1 MGIAIS
7 LHILA
12 SVIWVGGL
20 WFAFMHLRPAA
31 AILLAPEHRLP
42 LWANIFSRFFPWVWA
57 SIITIIVTG
66 GYMIIRLGG
75 FGGVDGVGMHV
86 HIMLLLGI
94 LMMLLFMHVFFN
106 PYRKLKW
113 AVAEHDWIT
122 GADALDKI
130 RKFVR
135 ANLILGL
142 IVIVIG
148 SSGRYW

>member
-7 LHILA
+7 LHLLA

-31 AILLAPEHRLP
+31 ATLLAPEHRLP

-57 SIITIIVTG
+57 SIVTIIATG
-66 GYMIIRLGG
+66 VYMIVRLGG
-75 FGGVDGVGMHV
+75 LGGVDGVGVHV

-135 ANLILGL
+135 VNLILGL